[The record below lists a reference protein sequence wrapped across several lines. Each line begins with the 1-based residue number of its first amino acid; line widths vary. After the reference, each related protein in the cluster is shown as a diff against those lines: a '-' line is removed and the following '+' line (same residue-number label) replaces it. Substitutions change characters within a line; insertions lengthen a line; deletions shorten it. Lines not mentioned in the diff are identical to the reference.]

1 MHTATLNAM
10 DAIDAAQWDA
20 HPIREVLVSLLGGHA
35 FVRGDIERELAEA
48 EGAGILEFRYRT
60 DEEMQTLAAWAA
72 PPVLPVWS
80 VKGTVAGRQLALRIS
95 HSPELCSIIDTA
107 GNVSDAKWT
116 GIDLRVVFNELDLR
130 DGGAGQVNDW
140 EAWGQS
146 RGRAYICDLPRRGL
160 DAQDTPN

>member
-1 MHTATLNAM
+1 MHTATLNTM

-35 FVRGDIERELAEA
+35 FVRGDIERDLVEA

-60 DEEMQTLAAWAA
+60 DEEMRTMAAWTA

-80 VKGTVAGRQLALRIS
+80 VKGTLAGRQLALRIS
-95 HSPELCSIIDTA
+95 HSPELCSIIDIA
-107 GNVSDAKWT
+107 GNLGDAKWT
-116 GIDLRVVFNELDLR
+116 GIDMRVVFNELDLR
-130 DGGAGQVNDW
+130 DGGVGQVKDW

-146 RGRAYICDLPRRGL
+146 RDRAYICDLPRRGL